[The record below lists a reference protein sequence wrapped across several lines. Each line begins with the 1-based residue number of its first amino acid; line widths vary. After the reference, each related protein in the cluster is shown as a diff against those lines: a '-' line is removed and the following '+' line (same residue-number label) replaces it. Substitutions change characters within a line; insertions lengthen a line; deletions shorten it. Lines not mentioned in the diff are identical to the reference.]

1 MRIFSTFSGIGG
13 FEIGIQNA
21 YSKVAGLADAPQ
33 VEVLADDS
41 TNHQSQYGGQPPTCV
56 GYSEIDK
63 YAIKVYEKQ
72 FKQQRDTTEREEEL
86 TELRTNISNKNYDII
101 SIWKHWKNRFYS
113 GILI

>member
-1 MRIFSTFSGIGG
+1 MKYFSTFSGIGG

-21 YSKVAGLADAPQ
+21 FNNRPDLRNRSEALHGN
-33 VEVLADDS
+33 S
-41 TNHQSQYGGQPPTCV
+41 TNTSEPEVRTV

-86 TELRTNISNKNYDII
+86 SCRITR
-101 SIWKHWKNRFYS
+101 
-113 GILI
+113 G